1 MNAET
6 KTHPA
11 VSREEWLG
19 ARKRLLQK
27 EKQLTRMRD
36 DVSRQR
42 RELPWVK
49 VEDYIFDGPNG
60 KVSLTDLFDRRTQLA
75 VYHFMLTPGSD
86 HICDGCAFMADHVDS
101 ARMHFE
107 QNDLSF
113 AAISRAPI
121 GQIQPVQK
129 RMGWRFRWVSSFQ
142 NQFNYDFHVSFTEE
156 QIRTGSSSYNFG
168 TSNYA
173 SPDLP
178 GISIFIQQGGEIF
191 HTYSSYARGGDLLL
205 GAYNWLDL
213 APKGRNET
221 EIMDWV
227 RLHDEYEDSRPVQI
241 HGALKS

>member
-11 VSREEWLG
+11 VSREEWLS

-27 EKQLTRMRD
+27 EKELTRMRD

-49 VEDYIFDGPNG
+49 VENYTFDGPSG
-60 KVSLTDLFDRRTQLA
+60 KVSLADLFDGRTQLA

-86 HICDGCAFMADHVDS
+86 HICDGCALLADHVDA

-107 QNDLSF
+107 HNDLSF
-113 AAISRAPI
+113 TAISRAPI
-121 GQIQPVQK
+121 GQIQTVQK

-178 GISIFIQQGGEIF
+178 GVSIFIQQGREIF